1 MNIILQKNEK
11 NFIFYHIIHLFV
23 EHNYQP
29 MTKFIICAFFI
40 ALNLKAQTNLPDV
53 TLSNLEGKKISL
65 TKDFSEQDKLY
76 VLSFWATWCTP
87 CVEEMPLLEA
97 FFQENQS
104 KSWQVVG
111 LAIDQPSAVKR
122 FLKQNPVNYPIGFAG
137 LGGTELVKT
146 LGNPEGGLPFTLV
159 LNAQGGLI
167 VQKLGKLSSQEMR
180 EWV

>member
-1 MNIILQKNEK
+1 MQEFQTDSPKRSSRRLLLGTAVVAALAGSVVNWSRLRPRTLDPDASQALWSAEFDQADGQILRLADFQGKP
-11 NFIFYHIIHLFV
+11 LV
-23 EHNYQP
+23 
-29 MTKFIICAFFI
+29 
-40 ALNLKAQTNLPDV
+40 LN
-53 TLSNLEGKKISL
+53 
-65 TKDFSEQDKLY
+65 
-76 VLSFWATWCTP
+76 FWATWCTP

-146 LGNPEGGLPFTLV
+146 LGNPGGGLPFTLV

>member
-1 MNIILQKNEK
+1 
-11 NFIFYHIIHLFV
+11 
-23 EHNYQP
+23 
-29 MTKFIICAFFI
+29 
-40 ALNLKAQTNLPDV
+40 
-53 TLSNLEGKKISL
+53 
-65 TKDFSEQDKLY
+65 
-76 VLSFWATWCTP
+76 
-87 CVEEMPLLEA
+87 LEA
-97 FFQENQS
+97 FFQENQA

-122 FLKQNPVNYPIGFAG
+122 FLKQNPVNYSIGFAG
-137 LGGTELVKT
+137 LGGTELVKK

>member
-1 MNIILQKNEK
+1 MDDPLTDTPKRSSRRLLLGTAAMALVAGAAFNWARLKPKALPPEAAQALWAAE
-11 NFIFYHIIHLFV
+11 FD
-23 EHNYQP
+23 QP
-29 MTKFIICAFFI
+29 NGEVLRLSQFQGKPLV
-40 ALNLKAQTNLPDV
+40 LN
-53 TLSNLEGKKISL
+53 
-65 TKDFSEQDKLY
+65 
-76 VLSFWATWCTP
+76 FWATWCTP

>member
-1 MNIILQKNEK
+1 MAIVAGAAFNWARLKPRTLPPEATQALWTAE
-11 NFIFYHIIHLFV
+11 FD
-23 EHNYQP
+23 QP
-29 MTKFIICAFFI
+29 NGEVLRLSEFQGKPLV
-40 ALNLKAQTNLPDV
+40 LN
-53 TLSNLEGKKISL
+53 
-65 TKDFSEQDKLY
+65 
-76 VLSFWATWCTP
+76 FWATWCTP

-122 FLKQNPVNYPIGFAG
+122 FLKQNPVSYPIGFAG
-137 LGGTELVKT
+137 LGGTELVRQ
-146 LGNPEGGLPFTLV
+146 LGNPGGGLPFTLV